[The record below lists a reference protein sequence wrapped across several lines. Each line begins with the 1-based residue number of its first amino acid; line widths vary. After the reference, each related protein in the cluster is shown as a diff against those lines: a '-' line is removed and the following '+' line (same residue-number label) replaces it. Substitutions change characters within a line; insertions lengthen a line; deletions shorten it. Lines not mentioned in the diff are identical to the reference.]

1 MKRFFFIVFTLQLS
15 LVCFAQSDN
24 IHHYTDQEVSKLTNY
39 IAVLE
44 KRITSTNPTDSLP
57 IDKKQITALFSDTS
71 HNYYGSD
78 IIKIFNYIKDLE
90 KKVAFIKMSSN
101 DADAVEVLREA
112 TQPMLLVKGIVIF
125 EDSIPQ
131 NKYSDVSITIT
142 DKENSDIVGIYTP
155 SSKTGK
161 YLFILDPG
169 KKYLVSTKTAG
180 YQMYSE
186 DFSPRDSKESYEM
199 THELRLKKE

>member
-1 MKRFFFIVFTLQLS
+1 MKKFFFIVFILQYTLG
-15 LVCFAQSDN
+15 CFAQSD
-24 IHHYTDQEVSKLTNY
+24 IHHYTEQEVAKLTNY

-44 KRITSTNPTDSLP
+44 KRITTTTPTDSLP
-57 IDKKQITALFSDTS
+57 ADKKQITALFKDTS
-71 HNYYGSD
+71 HNYYGTD
-78 IIKIFNYIKDLE
+78 IITIFKYIKDLE

-125 EDSIPQ
+125 GDSVPK
-131 NKYSDVSITIT
+131 NNYSDVSITIT
-142 DKENSDIVGIYTP
+142 EKESSDIVGIYAP

-180 YQMYSE
+180 YLMYSE

-199 THELRLKKE
+199 AHELRLKRE